1 MPWLFEQLK
10 RVLAVISLTD
20 KQRDDISASS
30 DINSKK
36 TEVEKPPMY
45 YTSSSPYQAPSETL
59 FAALWA
65 LNKNL
70 TLPFNLHPV
79 AQAEQSRVFR
89 LPSSQSDV

>member
-45 YTSSSPYQAPSETL
+45 YTSSSPNMHFVKHGEAKNTVLEILNGTYLSRSAGKKEVTQICCLKPL
-59 FAALWA
+59 FPL
-65 LNKNL
+65 
-70 TLPFNLHPV
+70 
-79 AQAEQSRVFR
+79 
-89 LPSSQSDV
+89 